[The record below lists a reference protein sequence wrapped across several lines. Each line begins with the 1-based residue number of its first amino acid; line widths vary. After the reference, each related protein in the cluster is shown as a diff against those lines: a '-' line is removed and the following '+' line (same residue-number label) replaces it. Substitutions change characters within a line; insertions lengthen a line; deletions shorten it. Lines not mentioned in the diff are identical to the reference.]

1 LGKNTH
7 NREEKY
13 DERRAVE
20 TTQDLAETVRSLMEK
35 LQSCKDENQ
44 RIIKEKEKQIEIN
57 AILLQIL
64 LDIKKKRQHGPITSH
79 VDRHHTKKTQSP
91 LEI

>member
-1 LGKNTH
+1 
-7 NREEKY
+7 
-13 DERRAVE
+13 VE
-20 TTQDLAETVRSLMEK
+20 STQDLVETVRSLTEK

-64 LDIKKKRQHGPITSH
+64 LDIKKK
-79 VDRHHTKKTQSP
+79 
-91 LEI
+91 